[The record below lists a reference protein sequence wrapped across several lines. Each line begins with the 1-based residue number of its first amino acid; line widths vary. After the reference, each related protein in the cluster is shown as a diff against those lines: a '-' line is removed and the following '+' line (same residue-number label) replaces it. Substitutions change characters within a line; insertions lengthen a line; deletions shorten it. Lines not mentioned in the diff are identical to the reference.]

1 MRGGIAVV
9 TSGFPRRSET
19 FLLNELLALDARGAL
34 AAVFA
39 TKPGD
44 GGPLHPGCRRLLR
57 RVEVLPGGSPSAQAA
72 SLLERLGARRVAGV
86 HGYFAHR
93 PAAVAAHAAR
103 RLGVPFGFSVHAR
116 DARKVA
122 PPVLAARARRAACVI
137 ACNRDV
143 AAELARVGAPSRL
156 LPHGVDTHRFRPRP
170 EPRGV
175 PLRLLAVGRLV
186 EKKGFETLIEAAA
199 RLTIPFQLRIVGE
212 GPRRARLARAIAA
225 AGLAERV
232 TLAGPSTH
240 ADLPTEYA
248 RAHVVVVPSVPDRSG
263 DRDGLPNVV
272 LEALASG
279 RVVVASDVG
288 DVASAVL
295 PGRTGVLVPPGD
307 AQALAGAL
315 ELLARRPD
323 WWERLGRQGRVHVE
337 GRFELARCTERLGRV
352 LERVYA

>member
-1 MRGGIAVV
+1 MMPGGIAVV

-103 RLGVPFGFSVHAR
+103 
-116 DARKVA
+116 
-122 PPVLAARARRAACVI
+122 
-137 ACNRDV
+137 
-143 AAELARVGAPSRL
+143 ARVGAPSRL

-170 EPRGV
+170 APRGV

-225 AGLAERV
+225 AGPAAR
-232 TLAGPSTH
+232 GPR
-240 ADLPTEYA
+240 A
-248 RAHVVVVPSVPDRSG
+248 RPRA
-263 DRDGLPNVV
+263 
-272 LEALASG
+272 
-279 RVVVASDVG
+279 
-288 DVASAVL
+288 
-295 PGRTGVLVPPGD
+295 PP
-307 AQALAGAL
+307 
-315 ELLARRPD
+315 
-323 WWERLGRQGRVHVE
+323 
-337 GRFELARCTERLGRV
+337 
-352 LERVYA
+352 

>member
-44 GGPLHPGCRRLLR
+44 GGSLHPGCRRLLR

-199 RLTIPFQLRIVGE
+199 RLTIPFQLRI
-212 GPRRARLARAIAA
+212 AA